1 MVALVEGLGMI
12 FDKLKT
18 WGALIGCA
26 ILAVLLV
33 LQTLALHKAERRA
46 DKAEGAL
53 ATERADWADERAN
66 AATALAFAATQA
78 REKEQALAA
87 AAHQSE
93 EIKNAEIATLATRAA
108 DLRRRLRNAE
118 ANAATARLLPGAA
131 AVASTSEV
139 EPGSNIAGFSGE
151 LGSRLVSEAERGE
164 KIRISLLA
172 CYRQYEDARKAVS
185 LLSP

>member
-1 MVALVEGLGMI
+1 MI
-12 FDKLKT
+12 FDKLKAYA
-18 WGALIGCA
+18 ALIGCA

-46 DKAEGAL
+46 DKSEAAL

-66 AATALAFAATQA
+66 AATALAFATAQA

-108 DLRRRLRNAE
+108 DLRNRLRHAE
-118 ANAATARLLPGAA
+118 GRAATARLLPGAG
-131 AVASTSEV
+131 AVAATGQVAGERDRPELS
-139 EPGSNIAGFSGE
+139 GS
-151 LGSRLVSEAERGE
+151 LGYDVVSEAERGDT
-164 KIRISLLA
+164 IRFQLA
-172 CYRQYEDARKAVS
+172 ACERKYDAARAALK
-185 LLSP
+185 

>member
-1 MVALVEGLGMI
+1 MI
-12 FDKLKT
+12 FDKLKA

-66 AATALAFAATQA
+66 AATALAFATAQA

-93 EIKNAEIATLATRAA
+93 EIKNAEIATLAARAA

-118 ANAATARLLPGAA
+118 ASAATARLLPGAA
-131 AVASTSEV
+131 AASAAGQVARERDQP
-139 EPGSNIAGFSGE
+139 ELFGS
-151 LGSRLVSEAERGE
+151 LGYDVVSEAERADT
-164 KIRISLLA
+164 IRLQLA
-172 CYRQYEDARKAVS
+172 ACERQYEAARAALK
-185 LLSP
+185 

>member
-1 MVALVEGLGMI
+1 MI
-12 FDKLKT
+12 FDKLKA

-46 DKAEGAL
+46 DKAEAAL

-66 AATALAFAATQA
+66 AATALAFATTQA
-78 REKEQALAA
+78 RAKEQALTA

-93 EIKNAEIATLATRAA
+93 EIKNAEIATLAARAA

-118 ANAATARLLPGAA
+118 ASAATARLLPGAA

-151 LGSRLVSEAERGE
+151 LGSRLISEAERGE

-172 CYRQYEDARKAVS
+172 CYKQYDDARKALVS
-185 LLSP
+185 IKP